1 MMYSW
6 ASFATN
12 WLFAFNGERHESRAS
27 EPHREDAG
35 APWCIH
41 HDRWGPGRGPNW
53 LRRYAIVWARGV
65 DLVHDGDHELLAPG
79 AFNARHA
86 DVALDAGTATGA
98 SGLSLAEFTFA
109 SYPLMRFVGTLDAI
123 FRLTAA
129 WKLFD
134 HLVDTTRHISTDR
147 WPDSN
152 NVSDFEFMRRHRF
165 RVGWLGRDAVN
176 LEAPDYSE
184 LAATFPNVV

>member
-1 MMYSW
+1 
-6 ASFATN
+6 
-12 WLFAFNGERHESRAS
+12 
-27 EPHREDAG
+27 
-35 APWCIH
+35 
-41 HDRWGPGRGPNW
+41 
-53 LRRYAIVWARGV
+53 
-65 DLVHDGDHELLAPG
+65 
-79 AFNARHA
+79 
-86 DVALDAGTATGA
+86 
-98 SGLSLAEFTFA
+98 
-109 SYPLMRFVGTLDAI
+109 MRFVGTLDAI

>member
-1 MMYSW
+1 MM
-6 ASFATN
+6 
-12 WLFAFNGERHESRAS
+12 L
-27 EPHREDAG
+27 
-35 APWCIH
+35 
-41 HDRWGPGRGPNW
+41 

-86 DVALDAGTATGA
+86 DVVLDAGTATGA

-165 RVGWLGRDAVN
+165 RVGWLGSDAVN

>member
-1 MMYSW
+1 MKLPRRC
-6 ASFATN
+6 F
-12 WLFAFNGERHESRAS
+12 WLPALPRCPPFRQALGQKPIR
-27 EPHREDAG
+27 
-35 APWCIH
+35 
-41 HDRWGPGRGPNW
+41 HDRSGSWFRFHQAARLML

-98 SGLSLAEFTFA
+98 SGLSLAEFAFA